1 MPEGPEVRRHADSL
15 AAALVPHPL
24 VSLTA
29 RTKAAKA
36 WLADHPYRLDG
47 RRVESVRSRGKN
59 LVGRIEG
66 GYYFY
71 SHLMMWGRWHVFD
84 NSELLEV
91 DRRERARLV
100 VADATVIL
108 FSAPVFELG
117 EGDPFQTDD
126 YLRSLGPDS
135 LPYPEEGPFDA
146 ACFVARL
153 HSAPHQHRT
162 IGAALLDQT
171 IVAGIGNYLR
181 AEILFAC
188 RLDPWRRVSELSAD
202 ELACLCR
209 TLPAIVRRAY
219 DTAGTTVPDDAQA
232 RMRADSS
239 LVYNPESDWGTRHWV
254 FRRTNLPCLVCGE
267 PIRQKRQ
274 VTREDEDGEKER
286 IIYFCP
292 VCQGT
297 TVPLPP
303 VKKTHPARPRLA
315 TLPKREG
322 EEAEPNVSTPPRPPV
337 PGGPLRSKEVG
348 S

>member
-1 MPEGPEVRRHADSL
+1 M
-15 AAALVPHPL
+15 
-24 VSLTA
+24 
-29 RTKAAKA
+29 
-36 WLADHPYRLDG
+36 DG

-84 NSELLEV
+84 NAEPLEV
-91 DRRERARLV
+91 DRRERARLT
-100 VADATVIL
+100 VADATAIL

-117 EGDPFQTDD
+117 EGDPFQSDE

-135 LPYPEEGPFDA
+135 LPYPGEGPFDA
-146 ACFVARL
+146 ARFAARL
-153 HSAPHQHRT
+153 HSTPHRHRT

-181 AEILFAC
+181 AEILFEC
-188 RLDPWRRVSELSAD
+188 RLDPWRRVSEMSGG
-202 ELACLCR
+202 ELACLCE
-209 TLPAIVRRAY
+209 TLPAVVARAY
-219 DTAGTTVPDDAQA
+219 ATAGATVPDEAQA
-232 RMRADSS
+232 RMRTDSA

-274 VTREDEDGEKER
+274 VTREDEDGDKER

-297 TVPLPP
+297 SVPLPP
-303 VKKTHPARPRLA
+303 IKRKRIPPAPNNGGVRGEQERPSATSSLA
-315 TLPKREG
+315 PPLLG
-322 EEAEPNVSTPPRPPV
+322 AGGTP
-337 PGGPLRSKEVG
+337 
-348 S
+348 